1 MKIFRYSEFIKE
13 DLKDKLAQNTNSEKP
28 NSELVNLVSKID
40 SIKKEIENK
49 KLDMNKKL
57 ENLEKLNI
65 DSFTEEN
72 QKYAEQKKVEMQ
84 KGIELLKIQI
94 DNLTKSIAQFS
105 KNIEDLKTK

>member
-1 MKIFRYSEFIKE
+1 MKIFRYNEFIKE
-13 DLKDKLAQNTNSEKP
+13 DLKDKLAQNTNSEKS
-28 NSELVNLVSKID
+28 NLELVNLVSKID
-40 SIKKEIENK
+40 SIKKDIENK

-84 KGIELLKIQI
+84 KGIDLLKLQI
-94 DNLTKSIAQFS
+94 DNLTKTISQFS